1 MEEQKPANW
10 GYQPLTMD
18 HALQQEGLSSFKFWG
33 LFAGWVL
40 LIGLSISSVFIVE
53 HVFGFTD
60 VLNQDKI
67 GQVFLIQIPMLIGM
81 LLVLWLGFEWGFIPV
96 FLSTFVLAFTASMAW
111 YWSLLYSLSFTLGLS
126 IYALSYYC
134 VNFDVSLRSLK
145 SFTYYVIVSLFAA
158 LACSLGAFVWSRF
171 YGLPLFET
179 LIIWKSWWVSLFLQS
194 FLITG
199 PLLFF
204 LTPWVYR
211 VRDKWFKVPK
221 KEEVSLKWI
230 YSAITTIVVVLV
242 MFIISAKLL
251 GSQSIER
258 EISNLGINEQVF
270 TSMMSV
276 NESFEI
282 VTWISI
288 SLVFFIGIGSIYL
301 VGSWN
306 QSLKDQV
313 DMKTQA
319 LQENEIMLNS
329 ALDERDH
336 LLNEIH
342 DRVKT
347 NLTMVLAVVELQ
359 IKNYRVTDNQE
370 ILKNLH
376 SLLRALTIIH
386 ETMSQTKKTNHVDL
400 KNYAIKL
407 SNRIGQALRKEKKDI
422 QIKVSAVDGLEL
434 EMNRA
439 IPFALIINE
448 LVMNACNYGFKE
460 GDAGVVKID
469 LKKTEH
475 QFIVKVI
482 DNGHGLPDDFDKRA
496 ATGIG
501 LRIVRAFSKQLN
513 ARLEYSS
520 NDTTTFKL
528 TLDLEEKD
536 VLIEDEAHS

>member
-1 MEEQKPANW
+1 MAEQKQANCA
-10 GYQPLTMD
+10 YQPLTMD
-18 HALQQEGLSSFKFWG
+18 HALQHSGINSFKFLG
-33 LFAGWVL
+33 LLVGWIL
-40 LIGLSISSVFIVE
+40 LIGVSITSVFLVDQY
-53 HVFGFTD
+53 FGFGD

-67 GQVFLIQIPMLIGM
+67 GQVFLIQVPMLIGM
-81 LLVLWLGFEWGFIPV
+81 LLVLWVGFEWGFIPV
-96 FLSTFVLAFTASMAW
+96 FLSTFVLAFTASMTW

-179 LIIWKSWWVSLFLQS
+179 LVIWKSWWVSLFLQS

-204 LTPWVYR
+204 LTPLVYR
-211 VRDKWFKVPK
+211 LRDKWFTVPEK
-221 KEEVSLKWI
+221 DEVSLKWI
-230 YSAITTIVVVLV
+230 YSAITTVVVVLIL
-242 MFIISAKLL
+242 FIISAKLL

-258 EISNLGINEQVF
+258 EIANLGITERVF

-306 QSLKDQV
+306 QSLKEQV
-313 DMKTQA
+313 DLKTQA
-319 LQENEIMLNS
+319 LLENEVMLNS
-329 ALDERDH
+329 ALDERNQ

-347 NLTMVLAVVELQ
+347 NLTMVLAVAELQ
-359 IKNYRVTDNQE
+359 IKNHKESDNQE

-386 ETMSQTKKTNHVDL
+386 ESMSQTKKTNHVDL
-400 KNYAIKL
+400 KNYSIKL
-407 SNRIGQALRKEKKDI
+407 SNRLGQVLRKERKDI
-422 QIKVSAVDGLEL
+422 QIKVSATDGLEL
-434 EMNRA
+434 DMKRA

-448 LVMNACNYGFKE
+448 LVMNACKYGFKV
-460 GDAGVVKID
+460 GDSGVVKIE
-469 LKKTEH
+469 LQKTEH
-475 QFIVKVI
+475 QMIVKVI
-482 DNGHGLPDDFDKRA
+482 DNGYGLPDDFDKRA

-501 LRIVRAFSKQLN
+501 LRIVRAFSKQLD
-513 ARLEYSS
+513 AKLEYSS
-520 NDTTTFKL
+520 KEYTTFKL
-528 TLDLEEKD
+528 TLELDQQNTRLEE
-536 VLIEDEAHS
+536 EASA

>member
-1 MEEQKPANW
+1 MAEQKPANCA
-10 GYQPLTMD
+10 YQPLTMD
-18 HALQQEGLSSFKFWG
+18 HALQHSGINSFKFWG
-33 LFAGWVL
+33 LLGGWVL
-40 LIGLSISSVFIVE
+40 LIGVSISSVFIVE
-53 HVFGFTD
+53 QFFGFTD

-67 GQVFLIQIPMLIGM
+67 GQVFLIQVPMLIGM
-81 LLVLWLGFEWGFIPV
+81 LLVLWVGFEWGFIPV
-96 FLSTFVLAFTASMAW
+96 FLSTFVLAFTASMTW

-134 VNFDVSLRSLK
+134 VTFDVSLRSLK
-145 SFTYYVIVSLFAA
+145 SFTYYVMVSLFAA

-179 LIIWKSWWVSLFLQS
+179 LVIWKSWWVSLFLQS
-194 FLITG
+194 FLVTG

-204 LTPWVYR
+204 LTPLVYR
-211 VRDKWFKVPK
+211 LRDKWFAVPQK
-221 KEEVSLKWI
+221 DEVSLKWI
-230 YSAITTIVVVLV
+230 YSAITTVVAVLV

-258 EISNLGINEQVF
+258 EIANLGITQQVF

-288 SLVFFIGIGSIYL
+288 SLVFVIGIGSIYL

-306 QSLKDQV
+306 HSLKEQV
-313 DMKTQA
+313 DVKTQA
-319 LQENEIMLNS
+319 LLENEIMLNS
-329 ALDERDH
+329 ALDERNQ

-347 NLTMVLAVVELQ
+347 NLTMVLAVAELQ
-359 IKNYRVTDNQE
+359 IKNHKESDNQK
-370 ILKNLH
+370 ILLNLH

-386 ETMSQTKKTNHVDL
+386 ESMSQTKKTNHVDL
-400 KNYAIKL
+400 KNYSIKL

-422 QIKVSAVDGLEL
+422 QIKVSAADNLEL
-434 EMNRA
+434 DMKRA

-448 LVMNACNYGFKE
+448 LVMNACNYGFKA
-460 GDAGVVKID
+460 GDSGVVKIE
-469 LKKTEH
+469 LQKT
-475 QFIVKVI
+475 QQQLIVKVT
-482 DNGHGLPDDFDKRA
+482 DNGYGLPDDFDKRA

-501 LRIVRAFSKQLN
+501 LRIVRAFSKQLD
-513 ARLEYSS
+513 AKLEYSS
-520 NDTTTFKL
+520 KEYTTFKL
-528 TLDLEEKD
+528 TLELDDQDTLLEE
-536 VLIEDEAHS
+536 EAPS